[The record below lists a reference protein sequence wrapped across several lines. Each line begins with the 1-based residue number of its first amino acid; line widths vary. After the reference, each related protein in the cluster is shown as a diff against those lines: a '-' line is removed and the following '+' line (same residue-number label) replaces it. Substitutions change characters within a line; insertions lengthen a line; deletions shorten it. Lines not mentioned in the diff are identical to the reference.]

1 MSDVG
6 GGKKCKNTALYV
18 HVCST
23 CVSKAI
29 FREKGSKLFLL
40 KVRRKSEHKSPS
52 VPEEKQEFS
61 HSAGLK
67 NKGDSWFHVSLVGRC
82 PKGTKGW
89 QGGGCCWTYAQSRW
103 TSARQIGQVRLAC
116 EEPRRENKIRLM
128 LLFLLSLTSC
138 LSASVPKKRGSSL
151 TLSHLST
158 HLAWN
163 S

>member
-1 MSDVG
+1 MMSDVG
-6 GGKKCKNTALYV
+6 GDKKCKNTALYV

-40 KVRRKSEHKSPS
+40 KVWRKSERKSPS

-67 NKGDSWFHVSLVGRC
+67 NKGDSWFHVSLVGRR

-89 QGGGCCWTYAQSRW
+89 QRGGGGAVGRTLNRA
-103 TSARQIGQVRLAC
+103 GLRLG
-116 EEPRRENKIRLM
+116 R
-128 LLFLLSLTSC
+128 
-138 LSASVPKKRGSSL
+138 
-151 TLSHLST
+151 
-158 HLAWN
+158 
-163 S
+163 